1 MNRSRYRQAGRI
13 VRDQAPRNPL
23 RGGRSDR
30 FHAVLLLAAGLAVH
44 FGTTFISF
52 DPGSSPTTL
61 WWTLHIVSA
70 GLWLY
75 GCYFYTRALR
85 LHPAWILFGLLSIA
99 GVILMFLVS
108 RFQNNPNRSR
118 S

>member
-1 MNRSRYRQAGRI
+1 M
-13 VRDQAPRNPL
+13 PRNPL
-23 RGGRSDR
+23 RGARSDR
-30 FHAVLLLAAGLAVH
+30 FHAVLLLATGLAVH
-44 FGTTFISF
+44 FGVGFISLNH
-52 DPGSSPTTL
+52 GSGPTTL
-61 WWTLHIVSA
+61 WWTLNIVST
-70 GLWLY
+70 GLWMY

-108 RFQNNPNRSR
+108 RFQNNPNRYR